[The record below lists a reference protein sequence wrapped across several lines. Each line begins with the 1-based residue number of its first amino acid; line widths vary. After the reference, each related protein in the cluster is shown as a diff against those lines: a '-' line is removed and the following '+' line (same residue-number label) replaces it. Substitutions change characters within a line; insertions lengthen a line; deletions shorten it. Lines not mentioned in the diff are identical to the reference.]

1 MRSIILII
9 FIVVCSIACS
19 KPVTPNP
26 LEDRDVFIFTAYEN
40 STGVWTII
48 RNNIYEKT
56 KTEIKAI
63 CISYRSEPN
72 TESNAGKNAC
82 DKNVGTKVSLHAIPK
97 NPSDLA
103 IVSFQSDILIFV
115 EGASGER
122 VFNTYEVLS
131 SKLVSY

>member
-9 FIVVCSIACS
+9 FIAICSIACS
-19 KPVTPNP
+19 KPSTPNP
-26 LEDRDVFIFTAYEN
+26 LKDSDVFIFTAYDN

-63 CISYRSEPN
+63 CSYYRFEPN
-72 TESNAGKNAC
+72 TQSHAGKNTC
-82 DKNVGTKVSLHAIPK
+82 SKNVGEKVSVHLIPN
-97 NPSDLA
+97 NPSDFA
-103 IVSFQSDILIFV
+103 IVSFLSDRLMFL

-122 VFNTYEVLS
+122 VHNTYEVLS
-131 SKLVSY
+131 SKLVPY

>member
-1 MRSIILII
+1 MRSLMLVILIAI
-9 FIVVCSIACS
+9 CSIACS

-63 CISYRSEPN
+63 CISYRFEPN
-72 TESNAGKNAC
+72 TESNTGKNSC
-82 DKNVGTKVSLHAIPK
+82 DKNVGTKVSLHSIPK
-97 NPSDLA
+97 NPYEFA
-103 IVSFQSDILIFV
+103 IVRFQSNMLIFI
-115 EGASGER
+115 EGDSGER
-122 VFNTYEVLS
+122 VYNTYEVLS

>member
-1 MRSIILII
+1 MRSLILII

-40 STGVWTII
+40 STGVWTIV

-56 KTEIKAI
+56 KTEIKAV
-63 CISYRSEPN
+63 CIFYRFEPN
-72 TESNAGKNAC
+72 TQSNAGKNAC
-82 DKNVGTKVSLHAIPK
+82 DKNVGDKVSLHVIPK
-97 NPSDLA
+97 NPSDFA
-103 IVSFQSDILIFV
+103 IALFSSNMLTFT

-122 VFNTYEVLS
+122 VYNTYEVLS